1 MSHSNMGSG
10 DIMYNIYMGNIGS
23 LCRDNISGRIFFQ
36 GLSEGIGSGIHGLI
50 GHSMRGITLF

>member
-1 MSHSNMGSG
+1 MGSG
-10 DIMYNIYMGNIGS
+10 DIRYNIYMGNIGS